1 MSLHHCKIMQGYVI
15 LPYLWETRAKLVII
29 KLVNIFPK
37 LIWRFYQKL
46 ISVWSFFELQVKVAK
61 KGNGD
66 YHRMTEAVPTITVQK
81 LVVGQLTNNIEGRI
95 QTFRFQY
102 KVIVLFHIKVKLLP
116 WLCVKVVNLCKT
128 HCLPNYQPFL
138 LN

>member
-1 MSLHHCKIMQGYVI
+1 MPLYHWKIIRGFVI
-15 LPYLWETRAKLVII
+15 PPYLPGTRSKLVII

-61 KGNGD
+61 KGNGG
-66 YHRMTEAVPTITVQK
+66 YHRMTEAVPTTTVQK